1 MAELIRRVP
10 GAILRNCLLLAAE
23 SGAIWLLRGPEG
35 LWVPVLLAVFVL
47 GAAVPHGTG
56 AEFVARTAVAL
67 VAVGVAVLGGI
78 AWDRHTLH
86 DRGREEV
93 AVVAERTMVQ
103 DGSVSTPSLRLRTEA
118 GRSLPGPVMALDLPV
133 GARLTVTTDPDGPAW
148 SLGGRPDRPLRQ
160 ATGTAALLLL
170 QTVTLTWLSLRRPRT

>member
-23 SGAIWLLRGPEG
+23 FGAIWLLRGPEG

-67 VAVGVAVLGGI
+67 FAVGIAALGWI

-93 AVVAERTMVQ
+93 AVVAERAMVQ

-118 GRSLPGPVMALDLPV
+118 GRDLPGPVTLDLPV

-148 SLGGRPDRPLRQ
+148 SLGGRPDRPLWQ
-160 ATGTAALLLL
+160 AAGTGALLVL
-170 QTVTLTWLSLRRPRT
+170 QTATLGWLSLRRPRT

>member
-23 SGAIWLLRGPEG
+23 FGAIWLLRGPEG

-67 VAVGVAVLGGI
+67 FAVGIAALGWI
-78 AWDRHTLH
+78 AWDRYTLH

-93 AVVAERTMVQ
+93 AVVAERAMVQ

-118 GRSLPGPVMALDLPV
+118 GRDLPGPVTLDLPV

-148 SLGGRPDRPLRQ
+148 SPGGRPDRPLWQ
-160 ATGTAALLLL
+160 AAGTGALLVL
-170 QTVTLTWLSLRRPRT
+170 QTATLGWLSLRRPRA